1 MPSGIYAVLI
11 ADLVASSTR
20 ADVRA
25 LLGKKLA
32 AASKRH
38 LDEKLIRLPYSVTA
52 GDEFQTVAGELPSLP
67 ALLLDLR
74 SLLQPLSLRLGI
86 GIGRISD
93 RIRPPVN
100 RLSGEAFQCAR
111 RAIESI
117 KGGRLFKFEVLTT
130 FASRNKDFDS
140 TINLIYGL
148 HDTLVLQITPKQW
161 ETIGT
166 LLKIPPRLWEVI
178 GAMEGLTPT
187 RSESMEGMIAK
198 RSILGRPRLGQAA
211 RRLQLDTSTVSR
223 NLKRGY
229 YWQLSE
235 TVRIAGS
242 FIARTFD

>member
-1 MPSGIYAVLI
+1 MPSGIYAVVL
-11 ADLVASSTR
+11 ADVMASRAR
-20 ADVRA
+20 ADMRA

-38 LDEKLIRLPYSVTA
+38 LDQKLIRLPYSVTA

-74 SLLQPLSLRLGI
+74 SVLQPLSLRLGI

-100 RLSGEAFQCAR
+100 RLSGEAFQFAR

-117 KGGRLFKFEVLTT
+117 KRGRLFKFEVLTA
-130 FASRNKDFDS
+130 FASGNKDFND
-140 TINLIYGL
+140 TMNLIYGL

-161 ETIGT
+161 QAIGT
-166 LLKIPPRLWEVI
+166 IQR
-178 GAMEGLTPT
+178 MT
-187 RSESMEGMIAK
+187 AK
-198 RSILGRPRLGQAA
+198 RSILGRPKLGQAA

-229 YWQLSE
+229 YWQLVE
-235 TVRIAGS
+235 TADIAGS
-242 FIARTFD
+242 FLGRTFT

>member
-11 ADLVASSTR
+11 ADVVASSTR

-38 LDEKLIRLPYSVTA
+38 LDQKLIRLPYSVTA

-74 SLLQPLSLRLGI
+74 SSLRPLSLRIGVGI
-86 GIGRISD
+86 GLISD

-100 RLSGEAFQCAR
+100 RLRGEAFQFAR

-117 KGGRLFKFEVLTT
+117 KGGRLFKFEVLTA
-130 FASRNKDFDS
+130 FASRDESFNS

-161 ETIGT
+161 ETIGAIHQGMT
-166 LLKIPPRLWEVI
+166 ATRAIQ
-178 GAMEGLTPT
+178 GLTPT
-187 RSESMEGMIAK
+187 RSGSIDGMIAK
-198 RSILGRPRLGQAA
+198 RSILGRPRLGRAA
-211 RRLQLDTSTVSR
+211 RRLQRDTSTVSR

-229 YWQLSE
+229 YWQLAE
-235 TVRIAGS
+235 TVRVAGS
-242 FIARTFD
+242 FIGRTFEPLH

>member
-11 ADLVASSTR
+11 ADVVASSTR

-38 LDEKLIRLPYSVTA
+38 LDQKLIRLPYSVTA

-100 RLSGEAFQCAR
+100 RLSGEAFQFAR

-117 KGGRLFKFEVLTT
+117 KSGRLFKFDVLTA
-130 FASRNKDFDS
+130 FASRDESFNS

-166 LLKIPPRLWEVI
+166 
-178 GAMEGLTPT
+178 MEGLTPA
-187 RSESMEGMIAK
+187 ESGTILSRPK
-198 RSILGRPRLGQAA
+198 LGRAA

-229 YWQLSE
+229 YWQLAE
-235 TVRIAGS
+235 TVRVAGS
-242 FIARTFD
+242 FIGRTFD

>member
-11 ADLVASSTR
+11 ADVVASSTR

-38 LDEKLIRLPYSVTA
+38 LDQKLIRLPYSVTA
-52 GDEFQTVAGELPSLP
+52 GDEFQTVAGGLALLP

-74 SLLQPLSLRLGI
+74 SSLQPLSLRIGVGI
-86 GIGRISD
+86 GCISGRIQ
-93 RIRPPVN
+93 PPVN
-100 RLSGEAFQCAR
+100 RLSGEAFQFAR

-117 KGGRLFKFEVLTT
+117 KRGRLFKFDVLTA

-148 HDTLVLQITPKQW
+148 HDTLVLKITAKQW
-161 ETIGT
+161 EAIGT
-166 LLKIPPRLWEVI
+166 
-178 GAMEGLTPT
+178 MEGLTPA
-187 RSESMEGMIAK
+187 ESGT
-198 RSILGRPRLGQAA
+198 ILSRPRLGRAA

-229 YWQLSE
+229 YWQLAE
-235 TVRIAGS
+235 TVRVAGS
-242 FIARTFD
+242 FIGRTFN